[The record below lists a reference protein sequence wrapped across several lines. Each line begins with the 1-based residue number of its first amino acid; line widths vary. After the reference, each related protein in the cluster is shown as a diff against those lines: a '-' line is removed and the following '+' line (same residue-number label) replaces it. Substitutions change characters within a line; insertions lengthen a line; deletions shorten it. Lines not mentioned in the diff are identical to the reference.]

1 MVLVHFFE
9 NNSIVLTQLLKSYPT
24 VDENIRIKGKK
35 GKVISVKKMDETLV
49 HVHVVFEK
57 VIKKQ
62 PITKDV
68 KKKR

>member
-9 NNSIVLTQLLKSYPT
+9 NNSIVLSQLLKTYPS
-24 VDENIRIKGKK
+24 VDENIKIKGKK
-35 GKVISVKKMDETLV
+35 GKVISVKKMDESLV

-57 VIKKQ
+57 VTIKQ